1 MTRSHQEVS
10 SQMPAAEPVDADTAQ
25 QSLSPQGV
33 LDALSDGF
41 AILDQQWRF
50 VYLNA
55 AGAALVSQMAPGTGD
70 VIGRDHWEVFPD
82 TRGSELET
90 AYRRAVELRT
100 PVQFEVFHAKHK
112 AWLEIR
118 AYPQVEGLVIY
129 FVDVTQRKH
138 AQDNIGAEKNV
149 LAQLAAGAPLD
160 QLLDQACRDIQ
171 ARSVDGMLCSVQVL
185 DDSGTCL
192 RSLAAPSL
200 SDAYTRAIDGLPV
213 GLDQGCCGSAAFLRE
228 TVTVP
233 DINTDPRWERYR
245 DVAIAEGLRACS
257 SRPILS
263 RNEELLGTIS
273 MYYRNPGLP
282 SVRDRELVEL
292 AAQLASIAIERRT
305 ADTALQAAAERLRA
319 TFDQAAIGMAIAELD
334 GHFVE
339 MNDKFVALLGYSV
352 DELRTMDF
360 AAITHPEDL
369 ARTQQHLD
377 RLLGGEIPEYT
388 LEKRYVQK
396 DGATVWSR
404 STITLLKDEQGRP
417 RQFIGAVEDI
427 THRKHAE
434 TALLQRENEL
444 RALADT
450 MPQLVWIADQH
461 GHIFWFNRGWYDYT
475 GTTPEQ
481 MQDANGWHRVH
492 DAEILPRVLEHWT
505 QSLQSGE
512 PFEMEFPLRGADGVL
527 RAFLTRANP
536 VRDERGEIMRW
547 FGTNTELGSVDRAR
561 QALQDET
568 RILDLVH
575 TTGRALASQ
584 LDLDVLLQQVTDHAT
599 QLSGAQFGA
608 FFYNATNEVGDVF
621 QLFSLSGAP
630 REAFEKFG
638 HPRATALFGSTFRGG
653 PPVRIDD
660 VFVDTRYGHMAPH
673 FGLPKGH
680 PEVRSFLAVAV
691 MSPSGEP
698 IGGLFFGH
706 HEVGVFTERTERIIS
721 GIAAQAAIAIDNAR
735 LYETVKRGVAEREAL
750 LAAEQSARADAE
762 QANLMKDEFLATL
775 SHELRT
781 PLSAILGWSQILQGG
796 LATPENLARGLDTI
810 GRNARAQAKLIED
823 LLDMSRIV
831 SGKVRLDVQPTDV
844 KAVVEASVE
853 AVRPSAQAK
862 EIDLRV
868 VIDPKAGPV
877 AGDPNRLQQVVWNLL
892 ANAVKFTPRQGK
904 IEVLVARVESHLEIR
919 VADSGIGIH
928 PDFLPLVFD
937 RFRQADSS
945 ISRVHGGLGLGLAIV
960 RQLTELHGGTV
971 QAESPG
977 EGQGAT
983 FVVRLPLTAWR
994 SGTLRRSTDASHNES
1009 DAEPQV
1015 DLSHLSVLVVDDEP
1029 DTRVVVEQLLVQAG
1043 AKVATAANAAD
1054 ALACMRREPPD
1065 LLISDIG
1072 MPGTDGYALIRTV
1085 RRLPVAEGGQVPA
1098 VALTAFARS
1107 QDRTRALIAGY
1118 QAQVAKPFEA
1128 QELLATVASLV
1139 RRP

>member
-1 MTRSHQEVS
+1 
-10 SQMPAAEPVDADTAQ
+10 MPAPEPADAGIAMEAP
-25 QSLSPQGV
+25 SPKSV

-41 AILDQQWRF
+41 AILDPQWRF

-55 AGAALVSQMAPGTGD
+55 AGAELVEQMEPGTGD
-70 VIGRDHWEVFPD
+70 VIGRNHWEVFPD
-82 TRGSELET
+82 ARGTELET

-100 PVQFEVFHAKHK
+100 PVQFEIFHARHN

-118 AYPQVEGLVIY
+118 AYPQAQGLAIH

-160 QLLDQACRDIQ
+160 QLLDQACRDIE

-192 RSLAAPSL
+192 RPLAAPGL
-200 SDAYTRAIDGLPV
+200 SETYTRAIDRLPI
-213 GLDQGCCGSAAFLRE
+213 GPDQGCCGSAAFLRE
-228 TVTVP
+228 IVTVA
-233 DINTDPRWERYR
+233 DIHADPRWERYR

-257 SRPILS
+257 SRPLLS
-263 RNEELLGTIS
+263 RTGQLLGTIS
-273 MYYRNPGLP
+273 MYHRKPGVP
-282 SVRDRELVEL
+282 SARDRELVEL
-292 AAQLASIAIERRT
+292 AAQLAAIAIERRQ
-305 ADTALQAAAERLRA
+305 ADAVMQAAAERLRA

-334 GHFVE
+334 GCFVE
-339 MNDKFVALLGYSV
+339 MNDKFATLLGYPA
-352 DELRTMDF
+352 DELLTMDF
-360 AAITHPEDL
+360 SDITHPDDL
-369 ARTQQHLD
+369 AQTRQHLA
-377 RLLGGEIPEYT
+377 RLVRGDIPEYT

-396 DGATVWSR
+396 AGAIVWSR
-404 STITLLKDEQGRP
+404 TTITLLKDALGQP
-417 RQFIGAVEDI
+417 RQFIGAIEDI

-434 TALLQRENEL
+434 IAVLQRENEL
-444 RALADT
+444 RALADS
-450 MPQLVWIADQH
+450 MPQLVWIADQD
-461 GHIFWFNRGWYDYT
+461 GHIFWYNRGWYDYT

-481 MQDANGWHRVH
+481 MQDAISWHRVH
-492 DAEILPRVLEHWT
+492 DPKILPTVVEQWT
-505 QSLQSGE
+505 QSLKSGE
-512 PFEMEFPLRGADGVL
+512 PFEMEFPLRGADGIL

-536 VRDERGEIMRW
+536 VRDEHGELVRW
-547 FGTNTELGSVDRAR
+547 FGTNTELGSVDHAR

-568 RILDLVH
+568 RVLDLLN

-584 LDLDVLLQQVTDHAT
+584 LDLDALLQQVTDDAT

-608 FFYNATNEVGDVF
+608 FFYNATNEHGDIF
-621 QLFSLSGAP
+621 QLFALSGAP

-638 HPRATALFGSTFRGG
+638 HPRATALFAPTFHGDL
-653 PPVRIDD
+653 PVRIDD
-660 VFVDTRYGHMAPH
+660 VLADPRYGQMPPH
-673 FGLPKGH
+673 HGLPKGH
-680 PEVRSFLAVAV
+680 PPVRSYLAVAV
-691 MSPSGEP
+691 MSLSGEP

-706 HEVGVFTERTERIIS
+706 SDVGVFTERTERIIS
-721 GIAAQAAIAIDNAR
+721 GIAAQAAVAIDNAR
-735 LYETVKRGVAEREAL
+735 LYETVKRGVAEREVL

-796 LATPENLARGLDTI
+796 HATPENLARGLDTI

-844 KAVVEASVE
+844 NAVVEAAVE
-853 AVRPSAQAK
+853 AARPSANAK
-862 EIDLRV
+862 DIGLRM

-892 ANAVKFTPRQGK
+892 ANAVKFTPRHGK

-928 PDFLPLVFD
+928 PDFLPLVFE

-945 ISRVHGGLGLGLAIV
+945 IARVHGGLGLGLAIV
-960 RQLTELHGGTV
+960 RQLVELHGGTV
-971 QAESPG
+971 QAESAG
-977 EGQGAT
+977 EGQGAS
-983 FVVRLPLTAWR
+983 FVVRLPLTSWR
-994 SGTLRRSTDASHNES
+994 NDRFQRSTDYPDSQVDS
-1009 DAEPQV
+1009 EPQV
-1015 DLSHLSVLVVDDEP
+1015 DLSRLTVLVVDDEP
-1029 DTRVVVEQLLVQAG
+1029 DTRGVVEQLLLQAG
-1043 AKVATAANAAD
+1043 AKVATAGSAAE
-1054 ALACMRREPPD
+1054 ALVSLRRKPPD

-1072 MPGTDGYALIRTV
+1072 MPGTDGYALIRQV

-1098 VALTAFARS
+1098 MALTAFARS
-1107 QDRTRALIAGY
+1107 QDRTSALIAGY
-1118 QAQVAKPFEA
+1118 QAHIAKPFEA

-1139 RRP
+1139 RRT